1 MNQAIVG
8 EQKTKVFTKSYCLL
22 LGANFLL
29 FFAFYL
35 IMPVLPLYLQ
45 EEFGVANSQVGVIIS
60 SYTIAALL
68 IRPFSGYFLDT
79 FMRKPLYLFTFLL
92 FTLTFGGYIVA
103 TTVAVLIA
111 VRVMHGLAFGVVT
124 VAGNTIVIDVL
135 PSERRGEGLGYFGL
149 SNNLAMSFGPMT
161 GLLLHTHFS
170 FNLLFLT
177 SLVLGGLGFA
187 LACFVQTPAKPTKAH
202 EPLSLDRFVLVKGIP
217 AGVSLLCLA
226 VPYGMTST
234 YIALYALECGV
245 LLNAGLY
252 FTVMSVGLMVSRLF
266 SGRLVDK
273 GWLTQ
278 VITFGIAVVSISYLS
293 ISFLSH
299 VIAMNLNAGSVLF
312 LVIALMTGIGFGSM
326 FPAYNTL
333 FVNLGRNDQRGT
345 ATSTFLIA
353 WDLGI
358 GFGLLMGGFIS
369 EMSSFA
375 VAYRIGTILCVV
387 SLLYFIMWVRPH
399 YNKNKLR

>member
-1 MNQAIVG
+1 M
-8 EQKTKVFTKSYCLL
+8 
-22 LGANFLL
+22 
-29 FFAFYL
+29 
-35 IMPVLPLYLQ
+35 
-45 EEFGVANSQVGVIIS
+45 
-60 SYTIAALL
+60 
-68 IRPFSGYFLDT
+68 
-79 FMRKPLYLFTFLL
+79 
-92 FTLTFGGYIVA
+92 
-103 TTVAVLIA
+103 LIA

-252 FTVMSVGLMVSRLF
+252 FTVLAVGLMVWRLF
-266 SGRLVDK
+266 SGGLGDK
-273 GWLTQ
+273 GWLTK
-278 VITFGIAVVSISYLS
+278 VLKVVIAVVSICYLRF
-293 ISFLSH
+293 SFFRQC
-299 VIAMNLNAGSVLF
+299 IARNLNVWSVVF
-312 LVIALMTGIGFGSM
+312 VGISVM
-326 FPAYNTL
+326 
-333 FVNLGRNDQRGT
+333 
-345 ATSTFLIA
+345 
-353 WDLGI
+353 
-358 GFGLLMGGFIS
+358 
-369 EMSSFA
+369 
-375 VAYRIGTILCVV
+375 
-387 SLLYFIMWVRPH
+387 
-399 YNKNKLR
+399 